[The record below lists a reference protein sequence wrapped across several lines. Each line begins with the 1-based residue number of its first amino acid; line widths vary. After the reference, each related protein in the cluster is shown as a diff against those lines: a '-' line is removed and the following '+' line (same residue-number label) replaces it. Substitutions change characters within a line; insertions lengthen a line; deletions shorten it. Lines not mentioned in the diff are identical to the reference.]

1 MAETWVTRCPQC
13 GTSFRLTKSQLNAA
27 NGSVRCG
34 SCLHVFL
41 ATNYLVPEKQYSQQS
56 SAVNSPESISSSK
69 HQSSSPPQVDYDE
82 QGNDNGLLIHDD
94 MDEDDDTDL
103 SDEVLAIDKK
113 PEPSA
118 SPASKP
124 ATDHEH
130 NNNTDE
136 SWALAL
142 LEELEQEEQ
151 READVINQH
160 STQKKAQE
168 HKYTP
173 APQPAATRAPQST
186 PAPAVKISKPAIETA
201 EPKVEP
207 NVAKKQGVEK
217 PAVSS
222 KPSVA
227 EPPTRSLA
235 EATAVKRQPPLE
247 ASTNDH
253 DDLLGDL
260 KADPIE
266 LVYPSKFAWLRKIGW
281 LSVNL
286 IAIAAIVTQLAWY
299 NFDEYA
305 TKLSWRPYYATACK
319 LIGCELPPLVDV
331 GKVVSRKLIVRSHP
345 KFQNALVI
353 DTVIIN
359 KARFQQPFP
368 LIEFSF
374 SDLSGQL
381 VATRQFAPDEYLSGE
396 AAGLTMMPSNVPVRL
411 SLDVV
416 DPGPTAVNY
425 NISFSPTPN

>member
-41 ATNYLVPEKQYSQQS
+41 ATNYLVSEKQYSQQP
-56 SAVNSPESISSSK
+56 SAVSSPENLSSSN
-69 HQSSSPPQVDYDE
+69 HQPSSPQVDYDE
-82 QGNDNGLLIHDD
+82 LGSDNDLLIHDD
-94 MDEDDDTDL
+94 MDENGDTDL
-103 SDEVLAIDKK
+103 SDEMLAIENK
-113 PEPSA
+113 PEPSS
-118 SPASKP
+118 SPTSKP
-124 ATDHEH
+124 TTDHAL

-160 STQKKAQE
+160 STQKKTQE

-173 APQPAATRAPQST
+173 APQPAVTRKPQPT
-186 PAPAVKISKPAIETA
+186 AAPAIKISKPATEVAEPKIANKQHIETA
-201 EPKVEP
+201 VAPPKP
-207 NVAKKQGVEK
+207 TTI
-217 PAVSS
+217 
-222 KPSVA
+222 
-227 EPPTRSLA
+227 EPPTKPP
-235 EATAVKRQPPLE
+235 EAIDKKQPQPE
-247 ASTNDH
+247 IAATNDH

-266 LVYPSKFAWLRKIGW
+266 LVYPSKFAWLRKLGW

-286 IAIAAIVTQLAWY
+286 IAIAAIITQLAWY

-305 TKLSWRPYYATACK
+305 TKLRWRPYYATACK
-319 LIGCELPPLVDV
+319 LLGCQLPPLVDV
-331 GKVVSRKLIVRSHP
+331 GKVISRKLIVRSHP

-368 LIEFSF
+368 VIEFSF

-381 VATRQFAPDEYLSGE
+381 VATRQFEPDEYLSGE

-411 SLDVV
+411 SIDVV

-425 NISFSPTPN
+425 NISFTPNPN